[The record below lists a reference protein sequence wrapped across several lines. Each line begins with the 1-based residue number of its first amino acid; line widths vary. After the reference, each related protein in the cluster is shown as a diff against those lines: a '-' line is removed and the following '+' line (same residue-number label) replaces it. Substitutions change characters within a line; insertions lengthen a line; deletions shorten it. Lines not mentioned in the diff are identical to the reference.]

1 MLRSTSEF
9 NIRGNEGIKM
19 KVGNE
24 LKFRLHVFCDVDFFP
39 PGYDRGVEMLIS
51 NIRGSQK

>member
-9 NIRGNEGIKM
+9 NIRGSESIKM

-24 LKFRLHVFCDVDFFP
+24 LKFRLHAFCDVDFFP
-39 PGYDRGVEMLIS
+39 PGSTAVLVAIYDPE
-51 NIRGSQK
+51 